1 MEYYLVLQ
9 RTRVVW
15 SLSRG
20 CWEVERS
27 PLIRLVIYTD
37 EARLTLGACLWDT
50 DVLGQAHVIGTQ
62 WQRWEDSSVSLNP

>member
-9 RTRVVW
+9 CSRVVW

-27 PLIRLVIYTD
+27 PLIRPVIYTD
-37 EARLTLGACLWDT
+37 EAHLMLGACLWDT
-50 DVLGQAHVIGTQ
+50 DVSGQAHVTGTK
-62 WQRWEDSSVSLNP
+62 

>member
-9 RTRVVW
+9 RSRVVW

-27 PLIRLVIYTD
+27 PLIRPVIYTD
-37 EARLTLGACLWDT
+37 EARLPLGACHWDT
-50 DVLGQAHVIGTQ
+50 DVSDQAHVTGTQ
-62 WQRWEDSSVSLNP
+62 WQRWEDSFTSLNP